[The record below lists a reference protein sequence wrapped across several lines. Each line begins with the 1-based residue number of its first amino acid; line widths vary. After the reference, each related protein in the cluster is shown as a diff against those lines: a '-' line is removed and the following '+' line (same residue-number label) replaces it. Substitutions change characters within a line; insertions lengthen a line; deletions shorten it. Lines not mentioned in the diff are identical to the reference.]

1 MKPSKRQL
9 KKYIR
14 SVLFVTILFVI
25 LLLTDIP
32 VLAANEQS
40 ARIRIPFPETEGFT
54 MTDENG
60 RRTGLVVDYLYEIAK
75 YTGWTYE
82 FIDTDANDMVQD
94 FIDGRYDIMGGTY
107 YSEAFE
113 KYFAYPDYSCG
124 STKAVLLARQDNDAI
139 KGYDLRDLNGKTI
152 GVVERASDNVRRLEV
167 YLSVNGLD
175 CTIKPYT
182 SEDVTTNQINL
193 DLEAGIIDLKL
204 GNATD
209 DTGEFRAVAY
219 FDAQPHYLVTQP
231 DNRQLRDQLNWA
243 LERILLSDPH
253 FTEEVYKRYFDDTG
267 VENLLLTAE
276 EKDYIKQKDPVTVAV
291 PGYFH
296 PLYCIGYEDG
306 DHVGLIPELLKKIT
320 ARYGIKFSYIF
331 ADSYAHSQQLV
342 MEGKADMA
350 GIFFDDAADAMRS
363 ELVQTKPYA
372 ALNDLIVR
380 NRTVTY
386 PADGLTCGLL
396 EGRRLPAY
404 VKADAIKYFTTI
416 DEVLSAVNTGKV
428 DFACGLSAR
437 VEQMMQ
443 ENIYTNVVPV
453 NLSANRMNIS
463 FAMPMPA
470 NPELLSIINKGINSL
485 SEEDRISLL
494 DHNLISIGDAK
505 VSLKNFVET
514 NPILSITAIS
524 AFLLLVI
531 IVISAIARLRVKNA
545 NMQKDIARAEAE
557 NKAKSEFLSRMSHEI
572 RTPMNAI
579 VGTTALMAMKDDIPE
594 SIKENLAKLKAT
606 SQYLLGLINDILD
619 MSRIDNGMLS
629 ITEEDF
635 SLQRLLDELCS
646 MMQTQA
652 KAREID
658 LCCETDFRHSDLKG
672 DAIRLKQV
680 LMNLVSN
687 AIKFTPPGGTVHLRV
702 EETADSDRQAFYLF
716 KVSDTGIGIKDED
729 LERIFESFVQAG
741 ASLMRSQGT
750 GLGLPISRNI
760 VHLMG
765 GTLKVESRIN
775 EGSDFFFTIP
785 LSFGKPVELNTEIET
800 SFCFEHARILLA
812 EDHPI
817 NAEIAIEI
825 LTLKGME
832 VDLAEDGAEAVKR
845 FEQSAPGYFDL
856 ILMDM
861 RMPNMGGLEAT
872 KTIRASGHPDAA
884 KIPIIALT
892 ANSFQEDKDRA
903 KEAGMNDFLSKPLEI
918 DLLYTVL
925 QKWLSNARRNT
936 EEQAQKYVA
945 LLGEYEQT

>member
-1 MKPSKRQL
+1 MRQS
-9 KKYIR
+9 KKYITR
-14 SVLFVTILFVI
+14 VFSAAILLVI

-32 VLAANEQS
+32 VLAAEEHP
-40 ARIRIPFPETEGFT
+40 ARLRIPFPETEGFT
-54 MTDENG
+54 MTDEHG
-60 RRTGLVVDYLYEIAK
+60 KRSGLIVDYLYEIAK
-75 YTGWTYE
+75 YTGWSYE

-94 FIDGRYDIMGGTY
+94 FIDGQYDLMGGTY

-113 KYFAYPDYSCG
+113 EYFAYPDYSCG
-124 STKAVLLARQDNDAI
+124 STKAVLLARQDDDAI
-139 KGYDLRDLNGKTI
+139 KGFDLRDLNGKTI
-152 GVVERASDNVRRLEV
+152 GVVQRAADNVRRLEQF
-167 YLSVNGLD
+167 LSANGLV
-175 CTIKPYT
+175 CAIKPYT
-182 SEDVTTNQINL
+182 AKEAASNQMNM
-193 DLEAGIIDLKL
+193 DLAAGKIDLKL

-219 FDAQPHYLVTQP
+219 FEAQPHYLVTQP
-231 DNRQLRDQLNWA
+231 DNKELLEKLNWA
-243 LERILLSDPH
+243 MERIQLSDPH
-253 FTEEVYKRYFDDTG
+253 FSEEVYKRYFDDTG
-267 VENLLLTAE
+267 VENLLLTEE
-276 EKDYIKQKDPVTVAV
+276 EKSYIQQKGTVTVAV
-291 PGYFH
+291 PEYFH

-306 DHVGLIPELLKKIT
+306 DHVGLIPELLEKIT
-320 ARYGIKFSYIF
+320 ARYGIQFSYIL
-331 ADSYAHSQQLV
+331 ADSYAHTQQLV
-342 MEGKADMA
+342 IEGKADMA

-363 ELVQTKPYA
+363 ELIQTKPYA

-380 NRTVTY
+380 NRAVTY

-396 EGRRLPAY
+396 EGRCLPAY
-404 VKADAIKYFTTI
+404 IKANEVIYFTSI

-443 ENIYTNVVPV
+443 ENVYTNVVPV
-453 NLSANRMNIS
+453 TLSANRMNIS

-485 SEEDRISLL
+485 SEEDRFTLL
-494 DHNLISIGDAK
+494 DHNLVSIGDAK
-505 VSLKNFVET
+505 VSLKSFVET

-531 IVISAIARLRVKNA
+531 IVIIMIAGLRVKNA

-579 VGTTALMAMKDDIPE
+579 VGTTALISMKDDIPE
-594 SIKENLAKLKAT
+594 SIKGNLSKLKAT

-629 ITEEDF
+629 IAEDDF
-635 SLQRLLDELCS
+635 SLQQMLDELCS
-646 MMQTQA
+646 MMQTPA
-652 KAREID
+652 KAREIA
-658 LCCETDFRHSDLKG
+658 LCCETNFQHSDLKG

-687 AIKFTPPGGTVHLRV
+687 AVKFTPPGGTVHLTV
-702 EETADSDRQAFYLF
+702 EESGASDQQANYLF
-716 KVSDTGIGIKDED
+716 KVSDTGIGIKAED
-729 LERIFESFVQAG
+729 LERIFESFVQTG

-750 GLGLPISRNI
+750 GLGLPISQNI
-760 VHLMG
+760 VQLMG
-765 GTLKVESRIN
+765 GTLKVKSKID
-775 EGSDFFFTIP
+775 EGSEFFFSIP
-785 LSFGKPVELNTEIET
+785 LSFGKHIELELNTELET
-800 SFCFEHARILLA
+800 SFHFENVRILLA

-825 LTLKGME
+825 LNLKGMQ
-832 VDLAEDGAEAVKR
+832 VDLAVDGAEAVKQ
-845 FEQSAPGYFDL
+845 FEQSVPGYFDL

-872 KTIRASGHPDAA
+872 KTIRASDHPDAA

-892 ANSFQEDKDRA
+892 ANSFQEDKDMA

-925 QKWLSNARRNT
+925 QKWLSG
-936 EEQAQKYVA
+936 KS
-945 LLGEYEQT
+945 